1 MDARQTS
8 NLVDDQSAG
17 IERLLEIMRRLRDP
31 DTGCPWDI
39 KQTFKTI
46 ASYTIEE
53 AYEVADAVERSDWN
67 DLEGE
72 LGDLLLQSVYH
83 ATIGEEAGYFTFQ
96 TIITNI
102 SNKMIARHPHVFG
115 SESRE
120 KSVEQQIDDWE
131 NIKAEERS
139 TKKHIGVL
147 DGIASNLPALTRALK
162 LQKRAARVGFDWPN
176 TDHVLAKISEESA
189 ELIEARETLNKDNM
203 IDEMGDLLFVIAN
216 LSRHLNIDPEE
227 ALRRTNAK
235 FVRRFNSI
243 EYALSQMGK
252 KPEDSTLEEMD
263 DLWNDAKMVEKQKQ
277 K

>member
-8 NLVDDQSAG
+8 NLVEDQSAG

-147 DGIASNLPALTRALK
+147 DGIASNLPALSRALK

-189 ELIEARETLNKDNM
+189 ELIEARQTLNKDNM

-263 DLWNDAKMVEKQKQ
+263 DLWNDAKMVEKEKQ

>member
-83 ATIGEEAGYFTFQ
+83 ATIGEEAGDFTFQ

-263 DLWNDAKMVEKQKQ
+263 DLWNDAKMVEKEKQ

>member
-1 MDARQTS
+1 
-8 NLVDDQSAG
+8 
-17 IERLLEIMRRLRDP
+17 
-31 DTGCPWDI
+31 
-39 KQTFKTI
+39 
-46 ASYTIEE
+46 
-53 AYEVADAVERSDWN
+53 
-67 DLEGE
+67 
-72 LGDLLLQSVYH
+72 
-83 ATIGEEAGYFTFQ
+83 
-96 TIITNI
+96 
-102 SNKMIARHPHVFG
+102 MIARHPHVFG

-147 DGIASNLPALTRALK
+147 DGIASNLPALSRALK

-263 DLWNDAKMVEKQKQ
+263 DLWNDAKMVEKEKQ

>member
-53 AYEVADAVERSDWN
+53 AYEAGDAVERSDWN

-263 DLWNDAKMVEKQKQ
+263 DLWNDAKMVEKEKQ

>member
-147 DGIASNLPALTRALK
+147 DGIASNLPALSRALK

-263 DLWNDAKMVEKQKQ
+263 DLWNDAKMVEKEKQ

>member
-39 KQTFKTI
+39 KQTFKTR

-263 DLWNDAKMVEKQKQ
+263 DLWNDAKMVEKEKQ

>member
-147 DGIASNLPALTRALK
+147 DGIASNLPALSRALK
-162 LQKRAARVGFDWPN
+162 LQKKAARVGFDWPN

-263 DLWNDAKMVEKQKQ
+263 DLWNDAKMVEKEKQ

>member
-72 LGDLLLQSVYH
+72 LGDLLLQTVYH

-263 DLWNDAKMVEKQKQ
+263 DLWNDAKMVEKEKQ

>member
-263 DLWNDAKMVEKQKQ
+263 DLWNDAKMVEKEKQ

>member
-147 DGIASNLPALTRALK
+147 DGIASNLPALSRALK

-252 KPEDSTLEEMD
+252 KPEDSSLEEMD
-263 DLWNDAKMVEKQKQ
+263 DLWNDAKMVEKEKQ

>member
-8 NLVDDQSAG
+8 NLVEDQNAG

-147 DGIASNLPALTRALK
+147 DGIASNLPALSRALK

-263 DLWNDAKMVEKQKQ
+263 DLWNDAKMVEKEKQ

>member
-147 DGIASNLPALTRALK
+147 DGIASNLPALSRALK

-252 KPEDSTLEEMD
+252 KPEDSSLEEMD
-263 DLWNDAKMVEKQKQ
+263 DLWNDAQMVEKEKQ

>member
-139 TKKHIGVL
+139 TNKHIGVL
-147 DGIASNLPALTRALK
+147 DGIASNLPALSRALK

-263 DLWNDAKMVEKQKQ
+263 DLWNDAKMVEKEKQ

>member
-8 NLVDDQSAG
+8 NLVEDQSAG

-147 DGIASNLPALTRALK
+147 DGIASNLPALSRALK

-263 DLWNDAKMVEKQKQ
+263 DLWNDAKMVEKEKQ

>member
-39 KQTFKTI
+39 KQTFTPI

-263 DLWNDAKMVEKQKQ
+263 DLWNDAKMVEKEKQ

>member
-8 NLVDDQSAG
+8 NLVEDQSAG

-147 DGIASNLPALTRALK
+147 DGIASNLPALSRALK

-252 KPEDSTLEEMD
+252 KPEDSSLEEMD
-263 DLWNDAKMVEKQKQ
+263 DLWNDAKMVEKEKQ